1 MGMSDGLTHLDEA
14 GRPGM
19 VDVSAKAETHR
30 EATAK
35 GTVRFSPGIWDA
47 LEMNGFS
54 SSKGS
59 ILDVAIIA
67 GTTGVKQ
74 TAHLIPFCHPIP
86 ISSCKFRIEKE
97 PQARAVTFI
106 CTVSCHGRTGVE
118 MEALTGVSV
127 AALALYD
134 MTKSLGHDIVI
145 EQVQLLAKSGGK
157 SDYGRL

>member
-1 MGMSDGLTHLDEA
+1 MSEGLTHIDET

-19 VDVSAKAETHR
+19 VDVSAKAETRR
-30 EATAK
+30 EATASS
-35 GTVRFSPGIWDA
+35 TVRFSPAIWDR
-47 LEMNGFS
+47 LIESGFT

-59 ILDVAIIA
+59 LLDVAIIA

-86 ISSCKFRIEKE
+86 ISSCKFRVERDGE
-97 PQARAVTFI
+97 AQTVTFI

-118 MEALTGVSV
+118 MEALTGASV

-134 MTKSLGHDIVI
+134 MTKALGHEITI
-145 EQVQLLAKSGGK
+145 EQVHLLAKTGGK
-157 SDYGRL
+157 SDYARA

>member
-1 MGMSDGLTHLDEA
+1 MSDRLTHLDES

-19 VDVSAKAETHR
+19 VDVSAKAETRR
-30 EATAK
+30 EASAS
-35 GTVRFSPGIWDA
+35 GTVRFSPAIWEA
-47 LEMNGFS
+47 LDKSGFS

-59 ILDVAIIA
+59 ILDVAVIA

-74 TAHLIPFCHPIP
+74 TANLIPFCHPIP

-97 PQARAVTFI
+97 PDARAVTFV

-118 MEALTGVSV
+118 MEALTGASV

-134 MTKSLGHDIVI
+134 MTKALGHDIVI

-157 SDYGRL
+157 SDYVRV